1 MIADFAFFTVLA
13 KTNILW
19 KNLNESFQALFEVW
33 CLKLCNVWNLVLKTL
48 FLKETINQKHN
59 LNTKWSVSGIPLE
72 KIGAGT
78 HGNSYRFDILMF
90 FWNLFEHTLKMYRV
104 TEWQS
109 YRHPRVL
116 SIRVGEIFFVSDFNK
131 LPNSLCSQWD

>member
-78 HGNSYRFDILMF
+78 HGEFISIWYSDVF
-90 FWNLFEHTLKMYRV
+90 LKFVWTHPKNVQSYRV
-104 TEWQS
+104 TELQTPKGTQYTGGWN
-109 YRHPRVL
+109 
-116 SIRVGEIFFVSDFNK
+116 FFCVWF
-131 LPNSLCSQWD
+131 Q